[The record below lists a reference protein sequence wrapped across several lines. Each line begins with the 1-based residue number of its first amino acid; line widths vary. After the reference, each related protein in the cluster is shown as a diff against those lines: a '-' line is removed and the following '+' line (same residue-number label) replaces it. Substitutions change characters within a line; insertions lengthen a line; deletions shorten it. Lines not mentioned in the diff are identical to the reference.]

1 MQKFYIYRNNK
12 RNIILIVIFFLGTV
26 LAIVN
31 ALKNKN
37 EINILTF
44 VQPLI
49 FLILVFI
56 VLKRSKYFVSLD
68 SEKVILNLPKHRKTS
83 ILKKDIKNIKIELF
97 SIDFESKNGGK
108 FSIDLNESSSQ
119 TKDGLKEV
127 FNISKIKK

>member
-68 SEKVILNLPKHRKTS
+68 SEKVILNLLKHRKTS

>member
-31 ALKNKN
+31 ALKDKN

>member
-31 ALKNKN
+31 ALKDKN

-68 SEKVILNLPKHRKTS
+68 SEKVILNLSKHRNTS

>member
-12 RNIILIVIFFLGTV
+12 KNIILVVVFFLGTV

-31 ALKNKN
+31 ALKDKN

-49 FLILVFI
+49 FLILVF
-56 VLKRSKYFVSLD
+56 VVWKRSKYFVSVD
-68 SEKVILNLPKHRKTS
+68 SEKVILNLPKHRDIT
-83 ILKKDIKNIKIELF
+83 IPKKDIKNIKIELF

>member
-12 RNIILIVIFFLGTV
+12 KNIILVVVFFLGTV

-31 ALKNKN
+31 ALKDKN

-49 FLILVFI
+49 FLILVF
-56 VLKRSKYFVSLD
+56 VVWKRSKYFVSVD
-68 SEKVILNLPKHRKTS
+68 SEKVILNLPKHRDIT
-83 ILKKDIKNIKIELF
+83 IPKKDIKNIKIELF

-108 FSIDLNESSSQ
+108 FSIDLNEYSSQ

-127 FNISKIKK
+127 FNICYIKK

>member
-83 ILKKDIKNIKIELF
+83 ILKKDIINIKIELF